1 MMSRPADGQGF
12 SLEID
17 ETTDDAQLLA
27 FVRYE
32 DSGTMCD
39 EFIFCKPLPGRTT
52 GVEIFKAL
60 DDFFKDHNISWQ
72 KCVALCSDGARAMSG
87 NLTGLFAHVI

>member
-17 ETTDDAQLLA
+17 ETTDVTNDAQLLA

-39 EFIFCKPLPGRTT
+39 EFLFCKPLPGRTT
-52 GVEIFKAL
+52 GAEIFKAL
-60 DDFFKDHNISWQ
+60 NDFFQRSISRGRSAWHY
-72 KCVALCSDGARAMSG
+72 VAMGPEP
-87 NLTGLFAHVI
+87 

>member
-1 MMSRPADGQGF
+1 MANDGQGF
-12 SLEID
+12 SLQID

-32 DSGTMCD
+32 DNGTMCD
-39 EFIFCKPLPGRTT
+39 EFLFCKPLPGRTT

-60 DDFFKDHNISWQ
+60 EDFFQRSQ
-72 KCVALCSDGARAMSG
+72 YLVAEVRGIM
-87 NLTGLFAHVI
+87 